1 MAKIDIYGGNFMDS
15 AGNVL
20 AGGKLI
26 LRLNNAAVVM
36 NTAQIASAQPILIT
50 LDNTGNAPNTPLWF
64 NDQLSPSGTAY
75 IADLFSASGAKCWS
89 TSQLWSFTGTGTINL
104 DTMVPTLASELVFY
118 VPTEIGPTGPTGATG
133 TSTLAGLTDVV
144 LTSPQDGDMLQY
156 NAAASKWK
164 NVDLS
169 TVLTCTGAYLSAD
182 GSCTVVTF
190 RPVLG
195 RWTVD

>member
-36 NTAQIASAQPILIT
+36 NTAQIASSNPILIT

-118 VPTEIGPTGPTGATG
+118 VPTEIGPTGPPG
-133 TSTLAGLTDVV
+133 STTIAGCTDVD
-144 LTSPQDGDMLQY
+144 LTSLQDGDMLQY
-156 NAAASKWK
+156 SVATGKWV
-164 NVDLS
+164 NVNLDTTP
-169 TVLTCTGAYLSAD
+169 TVTGAYLSAD
-182 GSCTVVTF
+182 GSCTVVTYGYV
-190 RPVLG
+190 RNN
-195 RWTVD
+195 WTVD